1 VGFQNETGNRL
12 IHLECGGGNS
22 HIFLTHDDRG
32 NIPVKKRAIGHNG
45 PLVSEIGLGCMGMS
59 WLYGNADRNESI
71 ATIHAALDEGITLF
85 DTGDFYGDGH
95 NELLLRE
102 ALQGIHRDN
111 AFISVK
117 FDGKLHS
124 QGKNHLDR
132 DNQPHAIKNCLEDT
146 LLRLGVEYID
156 LYQPARLDPNEP
168 IEETVGAIADMVKAG
183 YVRYIGLSEVGVDTI
198 RRAHAVH
205 PISWLQ
211 IEYSLFNRGI
221 ETNILPTLRELGIS
235 LSAYG
240 VLSRGLLSGT
250 WSKDRVLGSDDKR
263 GIAPR
268 FTSENLEKNLALV
281 ESLREIAKEKQVT
294 VAQLAIAWV
303 LSRGEDVIPL
313 VGARKRSQLQ
323 DSLGAPDL
331 NLSSDDLLRIDE
343 AVPPELV
350 AGEYYPIPREKWFF
364 N

>member
-1 VGFQNETGNRL
+1 M
-12 IHLECGGGNS
+12 
-22 HIFLTHDDRG
+22 
-32 NIPVKKRAIGHNG
+32 KKRAIGHNG

-59 WLYGNADRNESI
+59 WLYGNADRRESI
-71 ATIHAALDEGITLF
+71 ATIHAAFGEGITLF

-102 ALQGIHRDN
+102 AFQGIQRERV
-111 AFISVK
+111 FISVK

-124 QGKNHLDR
+124 QGKSHREGENH
-132 DNQPHAIKNCLEDT
+132 PHTIKNFLEDT
-146 LLRLGVEYID
+146 LMRLGVEYID
-156 LYQPARLDPNEP
+156 LYQPGTASLDPNVP
-168 IEETVGAIADMVKAG
+168 IEETVGAIADMVKEG
-183 YVRYIGLSEVGVDTI
+183 YVRCIGLSEVGVETI

-211 IEYSLFNRGI
+211 MEYSLFNRSV
-221 ETNILPTLRELGIS
+221 ESNILPTLRELGIS

-250 WSKDRVLGSDDKR
+250 WSKDRMLDLDDKR
-263 GIAPR
+263 RNGPR
-268 FTSENLEKNLALV
+268 FANENIGKNLALV
-281 ESLREIAKEKQVT
+281 EALREIAEEKQVT

-313 VGARKRSQLQ
+313 VGARKQSQLQ
-323 DSLGAPDL
+323 DSLGAVNL
-331 NLSSDDLLRIDE
+331 NLSSNDLLRIEE

-350 AGEYYPIPREKWFF
+350 AGEYFPVPRQKWFF
-364 N
+364 

>member
-1 VGFQNETGNRL
+1 M
-12 IHLECGGGNS
+12 
-22 HIFLTHDDRG
+22 
-32 NIPVKKRAIGHNG
+32 KKRVLGTSG

-59 WLYGNADRNESI
+59 WFYGNADRRESI
-71 ATIHAALDEGITLF
+71 ATIHAALEAGITVI

-95 NELLLRE
+95 NEILIQE
-102 ALQGIHRDN
+102 ALQGVRRDN
-111 AFISVK
+111 AFIAVK

-124 QGKNHLDR
+124 MGTSNGGGEFRPQT
-132 DNQPHAIKNCLEDT
+132 IKNSLTDS
-146 LLRLGVEYID
+146 LRRLGVEYID
-156 LYQPARLDPNEP
+156 LYQPGTASINPNVP
-168 IEETVGAIADMVKAG
+168 IEEIIGAIADMVKAG
-183 YVRYIGLSEVGVDTI
+183 YVRHIGLSEVGVDTI

-221 ETNILPTLRELGIS
+221 ESNILPTLRELSIS

-250 WSKDRVLGSDDKR
+250 WSKDRVLDSDDKR
-263 GIAPR
+263 GKAPR
-268 FTSENLEKNLALV
+268 FTSENLEKNLFLV

-303 LSRGEDVIPL
+303 LSQGDDVIPL

-323 DSLGAPDL
+323 ESLGAPEMS
-331 NLSSDDLLRIDE
+331 LSSDDISRIEE
-343 AVPPELV
+343 AVPQEHV
-350 AGEYYPIPREKWFF
+350 AGEYFPIPREKWFI
-364 N
+364 

>member
-1 VGFQNETGNRL
+1 M
-12 IHLECGGGNS
+12 
-22 HIFLTHDDRG
+22 
-32 NIPVKKRAIGHNG
+32 KKRALGQNG

-59 WLYGNADRNESI
+59 WLYGNADRSESI
-71 ATIHAALDEGITLF
+71 ATIHAALEEGITVF

-102 ALQGIHRDN
+102 VLQGIQREN

-124 QGKNHLDR
+124 QGKSHREGDNH
-132 DNQPHAIKNCLEDT
+132 PHTIKNFLEDT
-146 LLRLGVEYID
+146 LMRLGVEYID
-156 LYQPARLDPNEP
+156 LYQPARAHPNVP
-168 IEETVGAIADMVKAG
+168 IEETVGAIAELVKEG

-211 IEYSLFNRGI
+211 IEYSLFNRSI
-221 ETNILPTLRELGIS
+221 ESNILPTLRELGIS

-250 WSKDRVLGSDDKR
+250 WSKDRVLGLDDKR
-263 GIAPR
+263 SNAPR
-268 FTSENLEKNLALV
+268 FSNENIEKNLALV
-281 ESLREIAKEKQVT
+281 EALREIAEEKEVT
-294 VAQLAIAWV
+294 VAQIAIAWV

-313 VGARKRSQLQ
+313 IGARKQSQLHI
-323 DSLGAPDL
+323 SLGAVDL
-331 NLSSDDLLRIDE
+331 NLSSDDLLRIEE
-343 AVPPELV
+343 AVLPELV
-350 AGEYYPIPREKWFF
+350 AGEYYAVPRKKWFI
-364 N
+364 